1 MHELSF
7 GTWLIHIS
15 SVIEWIFAIFVI
27 NKISTY
33 KKYNLF
39 FWLSLAMVPN
49 LIGAMCAIT
58 WHIYDNQENLYG
70 LVSLQGIFTFIG
82 NSTLALAAIKIFKEK
97 RLMNDLFFK
106 FIEKLGSID
115 NTLLFAV
122 SIIPYAIFLFYLYK
136 IKSVNIFVKTGF
148 SLTVLFVFITILVSI
163 FTLNYYDKTLV
174 EVDFLHGFAESFL
187 TLSDFVILFGFIKL
201 LNSLEVNNS

>member
-15 SVIEWIFAIFVI
+15 SVIEWIIAILVI

-39 FWLSLAMVPN
+39 FWLSFAMIPN

-70 LVSLQGIFTFIG
+70 LVSLQGIFTLLG
-82 NSTLALAAIKIFKEK
+82 NSTLALAVIIIFKGKETY
-97 RLMNDLFFK
+97 
-106 FIEKLGSID
+106 E
-115 NTLLFAV
+115 
-122 SIIPYAIFLFYLYK
+122 
-136 IKSVNIFVKTGF
+136 
-148 SLTVLFVFITILVSI
+148 
-163 FTLNYYDKTLV
+163 
-174 EVDFLHGFAESFL
+174 
-187 TLSDFVILFGFIKL
+187 
-201 LNSLEVNNS
+201 

>member
-15 SVIEWIFAIFVI
+15 SVIEWIFTIFVI
-27 NKISTY
+27 NKISEY

-49 LIGAMCAIT
+49 LIVAMCAIT

-82 NSTLALAAIKIFKEK
+82 NSTLALAAIIIWKGKETY
-97 RLMNDLFFK
+97 
-106 FIEKLGSID
+106 E
-115 NTLLFAV
+115 
-122 SIIPYAIFLFYLYK
+122 
-136 IKSVNIFVKTGF
+136 
-148 SLTVLFVFITILVSI
+148 
-163 FTLNYYDKTLV
+163 
-174 EVDFLHGFAESFL
+174 
-187 TLSDFVILFGFIKL
+187 
-201 LNSLEVNNS
+201 

>member
-15 SVIEWIFAIFVI
+15 SVIEWIFAILLI

-82 NSTLALAAIKIFKEK
+82 NSTLALAAIKIFRGNETY
-97 RLMNDLFFK
+97 
-106 FIEKLGSID
+106 E
-115 NTLLFAV
+115 
-122 SIIPYAIFLFYLYK
+122 
-136 IKSVNIFVKTGF
+136 
-148 SLTVLFVFITILVSI
+148 
-163 FTLNYYDKTLV
+163 
-174 EVDFLHGFAESFL
+174 
-187 TLSDFVILFGFIKL
+187 
-201 LNSLEVNNS
+201 

>member
-15 SVIEWIFAIFVI
+15 SVLEWIVAILVI

-58 WHIYDNQENLYG
+58 WHIYDNQENLYC
-70 LVSLQGIFTFIG
+70 LVSLQGIFTLIG
-82 NSTLALAAIKIFKEK
+82 NSTLALAAIMIFKGKETY
-97 RLMNDLFFK
+97 
-106 FIEKLGSID
+106 E
-115 NTLLFAV
+115 
-122 SIIPYAIFLFYLYK
+122 
-136 IKSVNIFVKTGF
+136 
-148 SLTVLFVFITILVSI
+148 
-163 FTLNYYDKTLV
+163 
-174 EVDFLHGFAESFL
+174 
-187 TLSDFVILFGFIKL
+187 
-201 LNSLEVNNS
+201 